1 MPATADTVADTMPS
15 AAFLLWLAYWN
26 TEAVQSPDVRLRR
39 AFGTNVNVLT
49 QFAGTFVPSKKCPA
63 PRVLL
68 YLCGHV
74 RTWNITAASHFQ
86 MLERSSPGCWFVVA
100 ALPHTMTQQRAAIP
114 KTVNSKYWAHQLK
127 QAVPQ
132 DPSQHHPGLLQGK
145 ALHGDHPR
153 NTLHTAGAR

>member
-26 TEAVQSPDVRLRR
+26 TEVAAVQSPDVRLRR

-63 PRVLL
+63 HRVLL

-86 MLERSSPGCWFVVA
+86 MLSDRV
-100 ALPHTMTQQRAAIP
+100 RAA
-114 KTVNSKYWAHQLK
+114 
-127 QAVPQ
+127 
-132 DPSQHHPGLLQGK
+132 GL
-145 ALHGDHPR
+145 
-153 NTLHTAGAR
+153 